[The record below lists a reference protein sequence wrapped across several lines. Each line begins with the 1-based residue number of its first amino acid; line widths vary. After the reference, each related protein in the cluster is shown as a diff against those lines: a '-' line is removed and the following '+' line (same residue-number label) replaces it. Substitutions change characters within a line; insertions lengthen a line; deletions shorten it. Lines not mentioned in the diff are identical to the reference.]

1 MDKWIATAVG
11 LMHINKI
18 TQIQVAKKMGVTN
31 DYVNMILNGKMSPKN
46 AEERIMRAIDEI
58 LAERGDTNTQKSILE
73 RQER

>member
-31 DYVNMILNGKMSPKN
+31 DYINMILNGKLAPKN
-46 AEERIMRAIDEI
+46 AEERIMRAINEI
-58 LAERGDTNTQKSILE
+58 IAERGEQRDGN
-73 RQER
+73 

>member
-31 DYVNMILNGKMSPKN
+31 DYINMILNGKMSPKN
-46 AEERIMRAIDEI
+46 AEERIMRAINEI
-58 LAERGDTNTQKSILE
+58 ISEKGAAT
-73 RQER
+73 